1 MTLMLNASIGTKE
14 PPRPCKRCGN
24 LSVGQT
30 CLAAARGQIEGAPR
44 DYQPGTAEPRRCLSY
59 IPPDFDR
66 DEILRYDRRTG
77 WDLWPEVVALVEL
90 QVDCESALGKAIA
103 FLAGMLDGNQ
113 SDVGELIAA
122 AQKKDITE
130 RTLQR
135 AAVQLGVVKTKAGF
149 SGGWTWAM
157 PLPEAA

>member
-1 MTLMLNASIGTKE
+1 
-14 PPRPCKRCGN
+14 
-24 LSVGQT
+24 
-30 CLAAARGQIEGAPR
+30 
-44 DYQPGTAEPRRCLSY
+44 
-59 IPPDFDR
+59 
-66 DEILRYDRRTG
+66 
-77 WDLWPEVVALVEL
+77 
-90 QVDCESALGKAIA
+90 
-103 FLAGMLDGNQ
+103 MLDGNQ